1 MALFGKRKQK
11 EIGRADS
18 PASMVTLEDGRSFEV
33 SKTVDCIGDSCPR
46 PQLMTRKA
54 LGEAAPGEIVVAF
67 IDNPTSLEAIPPMLP
82 ELQAEHLGTIRDAR
96 HWRVVIRRIAT

>member
-1 MALFGKRKQK
+1 
-11 EIGRADS
+11 
-18 PASMVTLEDGRSFEV
+18 
-33 SKTVDCIGDSCPR
+33 
-46 PQLMTRKA
+46 MTRKA
-54 LGEAAPGEIVVAF
+54 LGEAAPGEIVVAL